1 MYRSPVYSEN
11 IMKIKMLVLV
21 GVLAIS
27 LPAVLFAQGSSTPS
41 GQEIDD
47 GGIIVPLPPVPSTSC
62 PIPANPNAVIDWKE
76 TIICLQNRIDGL
88 DKRVR
93 ALESGTKPGNVCPV
107 GCVCSGEFTMCASVQ
122 ETKTIQSFL
131 KEEGSFTYP
140 IATGFYG
147 TITKEAVRKFQVKQG
162 LTATGLVDKATLE
175 KMKSLAPTIAP
186 SASSSMQGV
195 SIP

>member
-1 MYRSPVYSEN
+1 
-11 IMKIKMLVLV
+11 
-21 GVLAIS
+21 
-27 LPAVLFAQGSSTPS
+27 
-41 GQEIDD
+41 
-47 GGIIVPLPPVPSTSC
+47 
-62 PIPANPNAVIDWKE
+62 
-76 TIICLQNRIDGL
+76 
-88 DKRVR
+88 
-93 ALESGTKPGNVCPV
+93 
-107 GCVCSGEFTMCASVQ
+107 MCASVQ